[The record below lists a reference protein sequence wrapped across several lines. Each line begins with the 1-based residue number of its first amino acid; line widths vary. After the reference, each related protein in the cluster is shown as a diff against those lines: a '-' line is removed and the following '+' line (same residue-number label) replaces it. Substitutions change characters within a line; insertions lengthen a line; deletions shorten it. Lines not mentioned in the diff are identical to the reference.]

1 MKEKNGDNCNLF
13 QDKVLHNIMSIF
25 TFMGANVMRLDD
37 AYSFQV
43 ISKTVKMVIPALIQ
57 VSCLH
62 ATIIVTILNL
72 YNFHV
77 NASLEALRFFV

>member
-1 MKEKNGDNCNLF
+1 
-13 QDKVLHNIMSIF
+13 MSIF

-57 VSCLH
+57 VSCLD
-62 ATIIVTILNL
+62 ATIIVTVF
-72 YNFHV
+72 NFYSFLV
-77 NASLEALRFFV
+77 NANLEALRFFRVLNFTIVKPINELTN